1 MEIRSESDCTTPV
14 VEQDLILL
22 HLGALGAEQA
32 DDIRAH
38 LQTCGS
44 CGERYRKVQSVLERE
59 ADCSTQ
65 EATGLDSQTS
75 SFYIDRSPATH
86 KTGVAHQDDMP
97 TATRFER
104 RELLGRGGYGSVYR
118 MFDFKLGREVAVKVP
133 LFKIDGDARARR
145 RFEREVEATARLRHP
160 YIVPLHDFVLNDDEA
175 MLIHELIEGKT
186 LAQWITEH
194 PSGADPKVAAEIV
207 HRLAF
212 AIDHAHSHKVL
223 HRDIKPS
230 NVLLDFQQPDGAL
243 PFHPRLADFGVAKIL
258 HDETITESHHHFV
271 GSIHYAS
278 PEVVLNSADAH
289 MPASDIYS
297 LGVVLYELLTGS
309 KAFPG
314 TTIADVFRMIAYSD
328 FVPPRSIRPAIPRD
342 LEAICLRCMSF
353 RPRDRYLSAAEL
365 AEDLQRFLN
374 GKPVVAR
381 HPSRVETTLR
391 SIRRH
396 PTRAAVALLGTA
408 AVAVILALQSVN
420 NRTLSKV
427 NRLLEQRNSQLS
439 VALESAREQL
449 FHNEQAAYADHMV
462 SVFEDVKQNKLR
474 DARTLL
480 NLYKDGQAKAD
491 HRDFEWHYARQLINR
506 ESQVLWKGE
515 KSLYCF
521 ATIQNNL
528 AVSGADGRI
537 QIIDGITGRSIH
549 QWDAGQVE
557 VNSLAVAPSRS
568 HLYSSGDD
576 GSLAC
581 FKLPDGELVWR
592 CKAFE
597 AERAYDM
604 AYDLGRSRIFCIS
617 HLGTLAAVDAS
628 SGERVEKWN
637 SPKTDGACLALINE
651 DTIVVGTNHGKLVF
665 VDANAGEVL
674 FEHELG
680 PYQKVSSLAFDKK
693 LNRLFIAIGYSLIVF
708 DVSKRQVVGSL
719 ATPDQAISV
728 FHEDSS
734 NTYMVAMTSGVIHR
748 YRIGDENEIQVVD
761 GWVNDATRLFAITTS
776 PDDKHVLTLDAN
788 GEVRRWQT
796 KSEAKRSMFATEDT
810 RYLRFDF
817 LDTSPTGNWPTLLI
831 NTTAGLQ
838 LIDLEN
844 GSRQT
849 LFEPAQDISSVK
861 NISATQSLI
870 GPMGEPAMLIEH
882 PARVSEMSPT
892 PRKRP
897 LSELAQTCFSYSSD
911 GRLIAGC
918 DGPSNHTW
926 VADIEFKEVTRLPGS
941 ARTVFVADKINRVF
955 WNDYTQLLSR
965 DLQGSEPIQVLAS
978 FAGVPC
984 CLAMTK
990 DQGKLAIMLSD
1001 REVHLWDAKKNV
1013 PIGPIMMH
1021 PGSVRLVQFS
1031 DDEKTLFTFDQDG
1044 TLRCWNVATGKL
1056 TLVVPNPCD
1065 EPIALT
1071 GISKDGRFHAFV
1083 TETNSLH
1090 VYRRF

>member
-1 MEIRSESDCTTPV
+1 MESSFEPSCSTPV
-14 VEQDLILL
+14 VEQNLILL
-22 HLGALGAEQA
+22 HLGALGTEQA

-38 LQTCGS
+38 LEACGS
-44 CGERYRKVQSVLERE
+44 CTERYRKVQTLLERE
-59 ADCSTQ
+59 TDCSTM
-65 EATGLDSQTS
+65 EATDADSQKS
-75 SFYIDRSPATH
+75 SFSVERSPATS
-86 KTGVAHQDDMP
+86 KLGAAHQDNLP

-133 LFKIDGDARARR
+133 IFKIDGDARARR
-145 RFEREVEATARLRHP
+145 RFEREIEATARLRHP

-194 PSGADPKVAAEIV
+194 PSGANPKLAAEIM
-207 HRLAF
+207 HRLAS
-212 AIDHAHSHKVL
+212 AIDHAHSQKVL

-230 NVLLDFQQPDGAL
+230 NVLLDLQQHDGAL

-314 TTIADVFRMIAYSD
+314 TTIADVFRKIAYSD
-328 FVPPRSIRPAIPRD
+328 FVPPRYIRHTIPKD
-342 LEAICLRCMSF
+342 LEAICLRCMAF
-353 RPRDRYLSAAEL
+353 RPRDRYLSGAEL
-365 AEDLQRFLN
+365 ADDLQRFLT

-381 HPSRVETTLR
+381 HPSRIEMTMR

-396 PTRAAVALLGTA
+396 PTRATVVLLGAA
-408 AVAVILALQSVN
+408 AVAVIVALQSVN
-420 NRTLSKV
+420 NRTLSEF
-427 NRLLEQRNSQLS
+427 NQLLEQRNAQLS

-449 FHNEQAAYADHMV
+449 FHNEQVAYADHMV
-462 SVFEDVKQNKLR
+462 SVFEAAKQNKLR

-480 NLYKDGQAKAD
+480 KLYQDGQPKAN
-491 HRDFEWHYARQLINR
+491 HRDFEWHYGRQLISR
-506 ESQVLWKGE
+506 ESQVLWKSE

-521 ATIQNNL
+521 AAIRDNL

-537 QIIDGITGRSIH
+537 HIINGATGN
-549 QWDAGQVE
+549 QVKEWDTEQVE
-557 VNSLAVAPSRS
+557 VNGMVADPSCS

-576 GSLAC
+576 GSLAS
-581 FKLPDGELVWR
+581 FDLPDGELAWR

-597 AERAYDM
+597 SERAYDM
-604 AYDLGRSRIFCIS
+604 AYDSGRNRVFCLS
-617 HLGTLAAVDAS
+617 HLGTLAAVDAN
-628 SGERVEKWN
+628 SGALVEDWVA
-637 SPKTDGACLALINE
+637 PKTDGACLALIND
-651 DTIVVGTNHGKLVF
+651 DTVVVGTNHGKLIF
-665 VDANAGEVL
+665 IDANLGGVL
-674 FEHELG
+674 FEHQLG
-680 PYQKVSSLAFDKK
+680 PYQKISSLAFDDQ
-693 LNRLFIAIGYSLIVF
+693 LNRLFVAIGYSLVVF
-708 DVSKRQVVGSL
+708 DVPTRQAVGTL

-788 GEVRRWQT
+788 GEVRRWQAER
-796 KSEAKRSMFATEDT
+796 EAKRSQLATEDT
-810 RYLRFDF
+810 RYLQFDF

-831 NTTAGLQ
+831 NTTAGL
-838 LIDLEN
+838 LLLDLES

-849 LFEPAQDISSVK
+849 LFEPAQVISCVK

-882 PARVSEMSPT
+882 PARVTETSPT
-892 PRKRP
+892 PRKRQ
-897 LSELAQTCFSYSSD
+897 LSELAQTYFSHSSD
-911 GRLIAGC
+911 VQLIAGC
-918 DGPSNHTW
+918 DGPTNHTW
-926 VADIEFKEVTRLPGS
+926 VADTSLKNVLRLQGS
-941 ARTVFVADKINRVF
+941 ARTVFIADKINRVF

-965 DLQGSEPIQVLAS
+965 DLQGSEPTQVLAS

-984 CLAMTK
+984 CLAMTQ

-1001 REVHLWDAKKNV
+1001 REVHLWDTKKNV

-1031 DDEKTLFTFDQDG
+1031 ADEKTLFTFDHDG

-1056 TLVVPNPCD
+1056 TLVVPYPCD
-1065 EPIALT
+1065 EQVEFAA
-1071 GISKDGRFHAFV
+1071 ISKDGRFHAFV
-1083 TETNSLH
+1083 TKTNSLH
-1090 VYRRF
+1090 VYRLF